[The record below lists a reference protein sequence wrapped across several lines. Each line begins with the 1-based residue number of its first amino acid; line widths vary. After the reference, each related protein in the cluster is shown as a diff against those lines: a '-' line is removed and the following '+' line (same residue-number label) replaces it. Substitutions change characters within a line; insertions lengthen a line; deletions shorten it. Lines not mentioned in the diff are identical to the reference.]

1 MRVEGPV
8 DVAGTTADGRPFYE
22 TYVTEKLT
30 GIGMYLS
37 LSADCSAAEDGSGWR
52 AMERGGKETGK
63 PKHSPPPHVPFQSQ
77 GTTKVWLFYDSDC
90 GGQGSKPN
98 RWFTST
104 NKPSQ
109 SRTSN
114 LLENDLCVSSLTDSK
129 GGMYTKDENYDWF
142 PPSMQDGWMRV
153 CFVAPG
159 LGAFFERNWK

>member
-63 PKHSPPPHVPFQSQ
+63 PKHSPPPPCPLPIPRHNEGLAFLRFRLWRPRKQTKPVVHVNQQ
-77 GTTKVWLFYDSDC
+77 A
-90 GGQGSKPN
+90 KP
-98 RWFTST
+98 
-104 NKPSQ
+104 KPH
-109 SRTSN
+109 
-114 LLENDLCVSSLTDSK
+114 L
-129 GGMYTKDENYDWF
+129 
-142 PPSMQDGWMRV
+142 
-153 CFVAPG
+153 
-159 LGAFFERNWK
+159 